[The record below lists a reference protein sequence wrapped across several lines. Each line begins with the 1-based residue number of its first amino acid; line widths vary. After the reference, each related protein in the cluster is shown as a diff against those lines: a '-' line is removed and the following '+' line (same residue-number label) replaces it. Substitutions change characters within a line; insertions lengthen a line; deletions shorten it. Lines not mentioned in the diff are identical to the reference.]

1 MLRGLSELIH
11 IKQWQQCL
19 AYGKDYIRI
28 SFKKKMTIKDR
39 KLLEIVQKRNKGV
52 WGKNKVRI
60 IFTEIKSK

>member
-1 MLRGLSELIH
+1 
-11 IKQWQQCL
+11 
-19 AYGKDYIRI
+19 
-28 SFKKKMTIKDR
+28 MTIKDR